1 MKSMAIIIRDDSY
14 DKILTPLGF
23 AYLQAAEGCQ
33 VDILFVSWAVRALTE
48 DGARDIRIREG
59 HSEQEAWM
67 REQVGKAGFPENIR
81 DLITAVKETGAVN
94 LYACSMAAKIFGV
107 DDSNMIPESS
117 GIVGSSWFINEK
129 AAPADYS
136 QTF

>member
-23 AYLQAAEGCQ
+23 AYLQGAEGCQ

-48 DGARDIRIREG
+48 EGASEISIREG
-59 HSEQEAWM
+59 HCEQEPWM
-67 REQVGKAGFPENIR
+67 RKQVANAGFPENIR
-81 DLITAVKETGAVN
+81 DLITAVHSTGSVN

-117 GIVGSSWFINEK
+117 GIVGSSWFLNEK
-129 AAPADYS
+129 AVPADYS